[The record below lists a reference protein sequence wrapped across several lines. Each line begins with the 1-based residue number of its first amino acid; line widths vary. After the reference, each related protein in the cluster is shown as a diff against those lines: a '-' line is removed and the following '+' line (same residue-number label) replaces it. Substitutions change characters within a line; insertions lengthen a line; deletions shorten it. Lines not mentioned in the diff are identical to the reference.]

1 MINFPQVTL
10 IYDRYK
16 KASSLRTATIEV
28 RISYNRKQKYISTGI
43 RVLQSQW
50 RKGRIVNSPNSVML
64 NMELDNILN
73 KVRQDI
79 YDMYNKGS
87 IDIFSISS
95 KVKNNDVPEQ
105 DYSLRKCYIK
115 TKNASFLF
123 SSISAFL
130 RKLIQGIGSLVPTC
144 PMPSLTR

>member
-28 RISYNRKQKYISTGI
+28 RISYNRKQKYISTRI

-79 YDMYNKGS
+79 YDMYNKES

-95 KVKNNDVPEQ
+95 KVKNNDVPCIL
-105 DYSLRKCYIK
+105 DYFRQRAKIK
-115 TKNASFLF
+115 KYG
-123 SSISAFL
+123 
-130 RKLIQGIGSLVPTC
+130 KKKG
-144 PMPSLTR
+144 SLTRMG

>member
-43 RVLQSQW
+43 MVLPSQW
-50 RKGRIVNSPNSVML
+50 RKGRIVNSPNSIML

-95 KVKNNDVPEQ
+95 KVKNNDVQ
-105 DYSLRKCYIK
+105 DYSLRKYYIK
-115 TKNASFLF
+115 PRNASFLF
-123 SSISAFL
+123 SSVSAFL
-130 RKLIQGIGSLVPTC
+130 QKLTLGIAPLVPTC

>member
-50 RKGRIVNSPNSVML
+50 RKGRIANSPNSVML

-95 KVKNNDVPEQ
+95 KVKIMMFPV
-105 DYSLRKCYIK
+105 DYSLRKYYIK
-115 TKNASFLF
+115 PRNASFLF
-123 SSISAFL
+123 SSVSAFL
-130 RKLIQGIGSLVPTC
+130 QKLTLGIAPLVPTC